1 MGVRIEL
8 FGIARSRAG
17 VAEVELEA
25 TTFGEALHDLARKV
39 PALTET
45 IIVDGALAPGW
56 LVSLDGAEFLADLEA
71 RLPQDARLLLISSQ
85 AGG

>member
-1 MGVRIEL
+1 VSISIEL
-8 FGIARSRAG
+8 FGIARARAG
-17 VAEVELEA
+17 VAEVQLEA
-25 TTFGEALHDLARKV
+25 ITFGDALRDLARKV
-39 PALTET
+39 PALTEA
-45 IIVDGALAPGW
+45 IIVDGTLAPGW